1 MRTIWIGRSVL
12 ALAALMFVRLGLAYA
27 VAPAQA
33 VLDSR
38 IVLASPGAFTS
49 MRAVGTMFLVLAAV
63 LIWCIAQRREAFG
76 LGMLTTLAV
85 ALTLT
90 RVIGMY
96 VDGMDRFTSKV
107 LVPEVVISIVAGL
120 ALALDRWRTT
130 EVQR

>member
-1 MRTIWIGRSVL
+1 MRTIWIGRTVL

-27 VAPAQA
+27 IAPAKA
-33 VLDSR
+33 VVESH
-38 IVLASPGAFTS
+38 IVLASPGAFTV
-49 MRAVGTMFLVLAAV
+49 MRGVGTMFLVLAAV
-63 LIWCIAQRREAFG
+63 LVWCIVQRRVGFG
-76 LGMLTTLAV
+76 LGLLTTLAV

-107 LVPEVVISIVAGL
+107 VVPEVLLSIIAGL
-120 ALALDRWRTT
+120 ALAIEHWRTT